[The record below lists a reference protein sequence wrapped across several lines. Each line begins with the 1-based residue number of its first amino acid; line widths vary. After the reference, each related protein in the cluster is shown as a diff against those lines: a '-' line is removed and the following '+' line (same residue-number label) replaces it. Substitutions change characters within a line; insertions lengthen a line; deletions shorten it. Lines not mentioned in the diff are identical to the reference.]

1 MLEALMTYVPTTGW
15 TAVTIPA
22 RRPGCGPIRRTF
34 DLAASLMLLVAVLP
48 LLLTIYVAVRLT
60 SRGPGIFLQRRVGL
74 CGRVFHIYKFR
85 TMVVDA
91 DARLAEHLATDDL
104 ARLEYRMF
112 RKLRR
117 DPRVTPVGAF
127 LRKYSLDELPQL
139 LNVAIGDMSLVGPR
153 CYLPEEVPAMEGH
166 DIEILSVLPG
176 ITGLWQVSGRNGTT
190 FAERVRLDIAYVR
203 QNSALLDLRILLKTV
218 AVVLTA
224 RNAC

>member
-15 TAVTIPA
+15 TAASIPA
-22 RRPGCGPIRRTF
+22 RRPGCGPLRRTF
-34 DLAASLMLLVAVLP
+34 DLAVSLLLLVALLP
-48 LLLTIYVAVRLT
+48 LLLTIHVAVRLT
-60 SRGPGIFLQRRVGL
+60 SPGPGIFLQRRVGL

-91 DARLAEHLATDDL
+91 DARLAEHLAADDL
-104 ARLEYRMF
+104 ASLEYRMF
-112 RKLRR
+112 RKLRH

-139 LNVAIGDMSLVGPR
+139 LNVALGDMSLVGPR

-166 DIEILSVLPG
+166 DLEILSVLPG

-203 QNSALLDLRILLKTV
+203 QSSVLLDLRILLKTV